1 MPKKKNKNIMIKIG
15 LFGCQTVGKTCLNS
29 RYSSN
34 KFYEK
39 HSINFPGLTEKTI
52 ERGNK
57 TIQLKIFD
65 TAGQERFNSLT
76 KQYFQGLNGL
86 FLVYDLTDKSSFD
99 KLDQWLKQA
108 EESINR
114 KKVPIILLGNKKDLE
129 GRVITYEEGKNYGM
143 SNNLPFMETSAKN
156 NENVEEAFNALIDK
170 CIEINSYDEV
180 KDEEYPNQKKE
191 GCC

>member
-15 LFGCQTVGKTCLNS
+15 LFGCQRVGKTCLIG
-29 RYSSN
+29 RYCFN
-34 KFYEK
+34 KFYEN
-39 HSINFPGLTEKTI
+39 HNVSIPGLKSKTI

-108 EESINR
+108 EESIDR
-114 KKVPIILLGNKKDLE
+114 EKVPIILLGNKKDLE

>member
-15 LFGCQTVGKTCLNS
+15 LFGCQTVGKTCLIG
-29 RYSSN
+29 RYCLN

-39 HSINFPGLTEKTI
+39 HNVSIPGLNSKTI

-86 FLVYDLTDKSSFD
+86 FLVYDLTDQSSFG

-108 EESINR
+108 EESIYR
-114 KKVPIILLGNKKDLE
+114 EKVPIILLGNKKDSE
-129 GRVITYEEGKNYGM
+129 NRVITYDEGKKFGV
-143 SNNLPFMETSAKN
+143 SNNLPFMETSAKTS
-156 NENVEEAFNALIDK
+156 ENVEEAFNALIDK
-170 CIEINSYDEV
+170 CIGINSYEEV
-180 KDEEYPNQKKE
+180 KDEEYPFQKKE

>member
-15 LFGCQTVGKTCLNS
+15 LFGCQRVGKTCLNS

-39 HSINFPGLTEKTI
+39 HIINLPGLTEKTI

-114 KKVPIILLGNKKDLE
+114 EKVPIILLGNKKDLE

>member
-29 RYSSN
+29 RYCFN

-39 HSINFPGLTEKTI
+39 HNKTFPGLTEKTI

-114 KKVPIILLGNKKDLE
+114 EKVPIILLGNKKDLE